1 LGSLLV
7 MTESRPLRRR
17 RPAGRLARAL
27 TICLLLAGA
36 VTGIGPAAASAAT
49 CGAWSGRQPPSP
61 GAEDN
66 NLNGV
71 AVLSPCDAW
80 AVGFDLDS
88 GGMDQTLTEH
98 WNGST
103 WTVVPSPNVAG
114 LDNILNGVRAESPTD
129 IWAVGESAPGISLA
143 TGGARPLILH
153 WDGHTW
159 ARVASP
165 SPGTG
170 AVLNAVRTVSATDA
184 WAVGSFGNGT
194 TGQPLILHWNG
205 HKWAQVASPHPGTN
219 GVLQSVATTSASN
232 AWAVGT
238 FFNGTADRGL
248 ILHWNGQ
255 KWAQVA
261 SPNPGGPAS
270 DTFLNGIAADSVSGK
285 AWAVGLHEGATTG
298 KALILAWNGKKWAQQ
313 ATPSPGSSFLDSAAT
328 TGAGNTWAVGAYA
341 SGTARNSLIL
351 HWNGTRWAQVASPN
365 PGSSNFLY
373 AVAASSAS
381 NAWAVGQFFT
391 GTGTDQN
398 FAIHCC

>member
-1 LGSLLV
+1 
-7 MTESRPLRRR
+7 MTESRPPRLRG
-17 RPAGRLARAL
+17 PAGRLARAL
-27 TICLLLAGA
+27 TVSLLLAGA
-36 VTGIGPAAASAAT
+36 ATGIGPAAVSAAT
-49 CGAWSGRQPPSP
+49 CGAWSGLQPPSP
-61 GAEDN
+61 GTEDN

-143 TGGARPLILH
+143 AGGAQPLILH

-159 ARVASP
+159 AQIASP
-165 SPGTG
+165 NPGAG
-170 AVLNAVRTVSATDA
+170 AVLDAVRTVSATDA

-194 TGQPLILHWNG
+194 TGQPLILRWNG
-205 HKWAQVASPHPGTN
+205 RKWAQVTSPHPGTN
-219 GVLQSVATTSASN
+219 GVLHSVAATSASN

-248 ILHWNGQ
+248 ILRWNGR

-261 SPNPGGPAS
+261 SPNPGGPA
-270 DTFLNGIAADSVSGK
+270 DNTFLNGIAADSVSGR
-285 AWAVGLHEGATTG
+285 AWAVGLHEGATTA
-298 KALILAWNGKKWAQQ
+298 KALVVAWNGKKWAQQ
-313 ATPSPGSSFLDSAAT
+313 ATPGPGSSFLDSAAT
-328 TGAGNTWAVGAYA
+328 TGAGNTWAVGVYA
-341 SGTARNSLIL
+341 SGTARDSLIL
-351 HWNGTRWAQVASPN
+351 HWNGKKWAQVVSPN
-365 PGSSNFLY
+365 PGPSNFLY

-381 NAWAVGQFFT
+381 NAWAVGQFT
-391 GTGTDQN
+391 DNSGNDQN